1 MEDII
6 LLGIGGHAHSVVDSI
21 EQSGKYH
28 IAGFL
33 DREEQKDIWYK
44 EYKVIGTDDMLQV
57 FYEQG
62 IRNAF
67 VTVGYMG
74 MGNIRQKLYTRIK
87 EIGFQI
93 PNIVDNTAIVA
104 KNVLLGEGNFIG
116 KRVIVNAGA
125 QIGNM
130 CILNSAS
137 VIEHDCRVGDFSHIA
152 VGSVLCGG
160 VRVGKSTLI
169 GANSVI
175 IQEVLI
181 GNEVVIG
188 AGSTIIK
195 NVADNMVKYGKIER
209 ERK

>member
-28 IAGFL
+28 IVGFL

-44 EYKVIGTDDMLQV
+44 DYKVIGTDDMLQV
-57 FYEQG
+57 LYKQG

-93 PNIVDNTAIVA
+93 PNIIDNTAIVA
-104 KNVLLGEGNFIG
+104 QNVLLGEGNFIG

-137 VIEHDCRVGDFSHIA
+137 VIEHDCRVADFSHIA

-195 NVADNMVKYGKIER
+195 NVADNTVKYGKIER
-209 ERK
+209 E